1 MDVTKSIFEG
11 LDWFVLGLYFAIL
24 VGVAVWVALQRNK
37 NTEDYF
43 LAGRNVG
50 WFVIG
55 ASIFASNIGSEHVV
69 GLAGT
74 GFSSGTPLAHY
85 ELHAWIVLLLGWL
98 FLPFYIRSGAFTMPE
113 FLEKRFDSRS
123 RWFLSVFSLFAYV
136 LTKVSVTIYAGG
148 IVVSELLNLDF
159 WVGAIGI
166 VVFTG
171 IYTIIGGLKAV
182 VYTETLQ
189 TIVLILGSV
198 IITFLGFQEVGG
210 WDELT
215 KTVTEV
221 SPDHFN
227 MWRPWDDP
235 DFPWAGLLFG
245 GTIVGIW
252 YWCTDQ
258 YIVQRTLA
266 ANNITIGR
274 RGAIFGAYLK
284 LLPILIF
291 LVPGIIAYALTIQ
304 NPEIYSVIDPVT
316 GVERADRAFPMLV
329 TTLLPVGLKG
339 LVAGGLMAA
348 LMSSLASVFNS
359 CSTIFTIDIYKQI
372 SPEKSEQFLVNVGKI
387 ATVVIVVLGIAWIPI
402 MEKIGGGVMYQY
414 LQNVQAYI
422 APPVTTV
429 FLLGIIWKRVNAQ
442 AAIVTLFSGLFL
454 LILRLGS
461 EIATNE
467 GIIESG
473 FLYDF
478 ASVNFSYMAI
488 WMFIFSVAL
497 CISTSLLTSE
507 PDYKK
512 IQGLSYGTLTS
523 SDRISSE
530 KSYTTIDVVLS
541 IVLVLIVIGILIFF
555 SPIFFDLKFNKLIIF
570 FFFYIL
576 PVLSGSSIL

>member
-1 MDVTKSIFEG
+1 MKSFMLTSTSVLEQ
-11 LDWFVLGLYFAIL
+11 LDWVVLGIYFLAL
-24 VGVAVWVALQRNK
+24 VAVAVWVMLQKNN

-74 GFSSGTPLAHY
+74 GFESGAPMAHY
-85 ELHAWIVLLLGWL
+85 ELHAWIVLMLGWL

-123 RWFLSVFSLFAYV
+123 RWFLSLFSLVAYV

-148 IVVSELLNLDF
+148 IVVSELLAIPF
-159 WVGAIGI
+159 WYGAIGI
-166 VVFTG
+166 VLFTG
-171 IYTIIGGLKAV
+171 VYTVVGGMKAV
-182 VYTETLQ
+182 IYTETLQ
-189 TIVLILGSV
+189 TIILILGSI
-198 IITFLGFQEVGG
+198 IITYLGLQEVGG
-210 WDELT
+210 WSALRE
-215 KTVTEV
+215 TVIEV

-227 MWRPWDDP
+227 MWRPMSDP
-235 DFPWAGLLFG
+235 DFPWTGLLFG

-266 ANNITIGR
+266 ANNIKIGR

-291 LVPGIIAYALTIQ
+291 LVPGIIAFALSIQ
-304 NPEIYSVIDPVT
+304 NPEIFSVDK
-316 GVERADRAFPMLV
+316 ADRAFPMLV
-329 TTLLPVGLKG
+329 KTLLPVGLKG

-359 CSTIFTIDIYKQI
+359 CSTIFTIDIYKKLKPNK
-372 SPEKSEQFLVNVGKI
+372 SEKSLLTTGKI
-387 ATVVIVVLGIAWIPI
+387 ATGFIVVLGIIWIPI

-414 LQNVQAYI
+414 LQNVQSYI

-429 FLLGIIWKRVNAQ
+429 FLLGIIWKRVNSK
-442 AAIVTLFSGLFL
+442 AAITTLMSGLGL

-461 EIATNE
+461 EIYYQPQIASGSSVDGFVFAFAT
-467 GIIESG
+467 
-473 FLYDF
+473 
-478 ASVNFSYMAI
+478 VNFSHMAI
-488 WMFIFSVAL
+488 FMFLFSVVL
-497 CISTSLLTSE
+497 CISVSLLTSP
-507 PDYKK
+507 PDYKT
-512 IQGLSYGTLTS
+512 ITGLSFGTLT
-523 SDRISSE
+523 DKQKQE
-530 KSYTTIDVVLS
+530 NTNSYDTIDVVLS
-541 IVLVLIVIGILIFF
+541 VLLVLIVIG
-555 SPIFFDLKFNKLIIF
+555 
-570 FFFYIL
+570 
-576 PVLSGSSIL
+576 VLSYFTG

>member
-1 MDVTKSIFEG
+1 MNSSSIFQT
-11 LDWFVLGLYFAIL
+11 LDWVVLGIYFLIL
-24 VGVAVWVALQRNK
+24 IVVAVWVALQRNK

-98 FLPFYIRSGAFTMPE
+98 FLPFYMRSGAFTMPE

-159 WVGAIGI
+159 WIGAIGI

-189 TIVLILGSV
+189 TVVLILGSV
-198 IITFLGFQEVGG
+198 IITYLGFQEVGG
-210 WDELT
+210 WNELT

-227 MWRPWDDP
+227 MWRPMNDP
-235 DFPWAGLLFG
+235 DFPWTGLLIG

-266 ANNITIGR
+266 ANNIMIGR

-291 LVPGIIAYALTIQ
+291 LIPGIIAYALTLQ
-304 NPEIYSVIDPVT
+304 NPEMFNVIDSN
-316 GVERADRAFPMLV
+316 GIERADRAFPMLV
-329 TTLLPVGLKG
+329 TTLLPVGIKG

-359 CSTIFTIDIYKQI
+359 CSTIFTIDIYKKI
-372 SPEKSEQFLVNVGKI
+372 KPEKSEKYLVNIGKI
-387 ATVVIVVLGIAWIPI
+387 ATLVIVVLGIAWIPI

-422 APPVTTV
+422 GPPVTAV
-429 FLLGIIWKRVNAQ
+429 FLLGILWKRINAQ
-442 AAIVTLFSGLFL
+442 ASIVTLSAGLVL
-454 LILRLGS
+454 LIVRLSS
-461 EIATNE
+461 EIYFQSEISSGIVVDSVLFEFAT
-467 GIIESG
+467 I
-473 FLYDF
+473 
-478 ASVNFSYMAI
+478 NFSHMAI
-488 WMFIFSVAL
+488 FIFVFSAL
-497 CISTSLLTSE
+497 LCVTVSILTDE
-507 PDYKK
+507 PDYSRIK
-512 IQGLSYGTLTS
+512 GLSFGTTT
-523 SDRISSE
+523 REMISKE
-530 KSYTTIDVVLS
+530 KSYTNYDIIFSVL
-541 IVLVLIVIGILIFF
+541 LVLLVIGILVFF
-555 SPIFFDLKFNKLIIF
+555 SPIFF
-570 FFFYIL
+570 
-576 PVLSGSSIL
+576 

>member
-1 MDVTKSIFEG
+1 MNSSSIFQT
-11 LDWFVLGLYFAIL
+11 LDWIVLGIYFL
-24 VGVAVWVALQRNK
+24 VLIVVAVWVALQRNK

-98 FLPFYIRSGAFTMPE
+98 FLPFYMRSGAFTMPE

-159 WVGAIGI
+159 WIGAIGI

-189 TIVLILGSV
+189 TVVLILGSV
-198 IITFLGFQEVGG
+198 IITYLGFQEVGG
-210 WDELT
+210 WNELT

-227 MWRPWDDP
+227 MWRPMNDP
-235 DFPWAGLLFG
+235 DFPWTGLLIG

-266 ANNITIGR
+266 ANNIMIGR

-291 LVPGIIAYALTIQ
+291 LIPGIIAYALTLQ
-304 NPEIYSVIDPVT
+304 NPEMFNVIDSN
-316 GVERADRAFPMLV
+316 GIERADRAFPMLV
-329 TTLLPVGLKG
+329 TTLLPVGIKG

-359 CSTIFTIDIYKQI
+359 CSTIFTIDIYKKI
-372 SPEKSEQFLVNVGKI
+372 KPEKSEKYLVNIGKI
-387 ATVVIVVLGIAWIPI
+387 ATLVIVVLGIAWIPI

-422 APPVTTV
+422 GPPVTAV
-429 FLLGIIWKRVNAQ
+429 FLLGILWKRINAE
-442 AAIVTLFSGLFL
+442 ASIVTLSAGLVL
-454 LILRLGS
+454 LIVR
-461 EIATNE
+461 
-467 GIIESG
+467 
-473 FLYDF
+473 
-478 ASVNFSYMAI
+478 
-488 WMFIFSVAL
+488 
-497 CISTSLLTSE
+497 LTSE
-507 PDYKK
+507 IYFQSEISSGLVVDSVFFEFATINFSHMAIFIFVFSALLCVTVSILTDEPDYSRIK
-512 IQGLSYGTLTS
+512 GLSFGTTT
-523 SDRISSE
+523 REMISKE
-530 KSYTTIDVVLS
+530 KSYTNFDIIFSVL
-541 IVLVLIVIGILIFF
+541 LVLLVIGILVFF
-555 SPIFFDLKFNKLIIF
+555 SPIFF
-570 FFFYIL
+570 
-576 PVLSGSSIL
+576 

>member
-1 MDVTKSIFEG
+1 MNQLLVAATSVLEG
-11 LDWFVLGLYFAIL
+11 FDWIIMAIYFLAL
-24 VGVAVWVALQRNK
+24 VAVAVWVVIQKNN

-74 GFSSGTPLAHY
+74 GFESGTPMAHY

-123 RWFLSVFSLFAYV
+123 RWFLSVFSLVAYV

-148 IVVSELLNLDF
+148 IVVSELLAIPF
-159 WVGAIGI
+159 WYGAIGI
-166 VVFTG
+166 VIFTG
-171 IYTIIGGLKAV
+171 IYTVIGGMKAV
-182 VYTETLQ
+182 IYTETLQ

-198 IITFLGFQEVGG
+198 IITYLGLQEVGG
-210 WDELT
+210 WSQLRA
-215 KTVTEV
+215 TVTAV

-227 MWRPWDDP
+227 MWRPMSDP
-235 DFPWAGLLFG
+235 QFPWTGLLIG

-266 ANNITIGR
+266 ANNIKIGR

-291 LVPGIIAYALTIQ
+291 LVPGIIAFALSIQ
-304 NPEIYSVIDPVT
+304 NPEVFSV
-316 GVERADRAFPMLV
+316 EKADRAFPMLV
-329 TTLLPVGLKG
+329 KTLLPVGLKG

-359 CSTIFTIDIYKQI
+359 CSTIFTIDIYKKLHPNK
-372 SPEKSEQFLVNVGKI
+372 SEKSLLKIGKI
-387 ATVVIVVLGIAWIPI
+387 ATGFIVFLGIIWIPI

-414 LQNVQAYI
+414 LQNVQSYI
-422 APPVTTV
+422 APPVTAV
-429 FLLGIIWKRVNAQ
+429 FLLGIVWKRVNST
-442 AAIVTLFSGLFL
+442 AAITTLLAGFVL
-454 LILRLGS
+454 LVIRLGS
-461 EIATNE
+461 EIYFQPQIT
-467 GIIESG
+467 SG
-473 FLYDF
+473 EAVAHALYDF
-478 ASVNFSYMAI
+478 ATINFAHMAI
-488 WMFIFSVAL
+488 FMFVFSVIL
-497 CISTSLLTSE
+497 CVSTSLFTTA
-507 PDYKK
+507 PDYKT
-512 IQGLSYGTLTS
+512 IVGLSFGTLTEEQKQANK
-523 SDRISSE
+523 D
-530 KSYTTIDVVLS
+530 SYDTIDVVLS
-541 IVLVLIVIGILIFF
+541 VLLVCLVVGILCYFT
-555 SPIFFDLKFNKLIIF
+555 
-570 FFFYIL
+570 
-576 PVLSGSSIL
+576 G

>member
-1 MDVTKSIFEG
+1 MNSSSIFQT
-11 LDWFVLGLYFAIL
+11 LDWVVLGIYFLIL
-24 VGVAVWVALQRNK
+24 IVVAVWVALQRNK

-98 FLPFYIRSGAFTMPE
+98 FLPFYMRSGAFTMPE

-159 WVGAIGI
+159 WIGAIGI

-189 TIVLILGSV
+189 TVVLILGSV
-198 IITFLGFQEVGG
+198 IITYLGFQEVGG
-210 WDELT
+210 WNELT

-227 MWRPWDDP
+227 MWRPMNDP
-235 DFPWAGLLFG
+235 DFPWTGLLIG

-266 ANNITIGR
+266 ANNIMIGR

-291 LVPGIIAYALTIQ
+291 LIPGIIAYALTLQ
-304 NPEIYSVIDPVT
+304 NPEMFNVIDSN
-316 GVERADRAFPMLV
+316 GIERPDRAFPMLV
-329 TTLLPVGLKG
+329 TTLLPVGIKG

-359 CSTIFTIDIYKQI
+359 CSTIFTIDIYKKI
-372 SPEKSEQFLVNVGKI
+372 KPEKSEKYLVNIGKI
-387 ATVVIVVLGIAWIPI
+387 ATLVIVVLGIAWIPI

-422 APPVTTV
+422 GPPVTAV
-429 FLLGIIWKRVNAQ
+429 FLLGILWKRINAQ
-442 AAIVTLFSGLFL
+442 ASIVTLSAGLVL
-454 LILRLGS
+454 LIVRLSS
-461 EIATNE
+461 EIYFQSEISSGIVVDSVFFEFAT
-467 GIIESG
+467 I
-473 FLYDF
+473 
-478 ASVNFSYMAI
+478 NFSHMAI
-488 WMFIFSVAL
+488 FIFVFSAL
-497 CISTSLLTSE
+497 LCVTVSILTDE
-507 PDYKK
+507 PDYSRIK
-512 IQGLSYGTLTS
+512 GLSFGTIT
-523 SDRISSE
+523 REMISKE
-530 KSYTTIDVVLS
+530 KSYTNFDIIFSVL
-541 IVLVLIVIGILIFF
+541 LVLLVIGILVFF
-555 SPIFFDLKFNKLIIF
+555 SPIFF
-570 FFFYIL
+570 
-576 PVLSGSSIL
+576 

>member
-1 MDVTKSIFEG
+1 MEATKSIFEG
-11 LDWFVLGLYFAIL
+11 LDWVVLGIYFAIL
-24 VGVAVWVALQRNK
+24 IGVAVWVALQRNK

-171 IYTIIGGLKAV
+171 IYTIVGGLKAV

-189 TIVLILGSV
+189 TVVLIAGSI
-198 IITFLGFQEVGG
+198 IITYLGFQEVGG
-210 WDELT
+210 WDQLT
-215 KTVTEV
+215 KTVIEV
-221 SPDHFN
+221 SPEHFN

-235 DFPWAGLLFG
+235 EFPWAGLLFG

-304 NPEIYSVIDPVT
+304 NPEVFSVIDPET
-316 GVERADRAFPMLV
+316 GLERADRAFPMLV

-372 SPEKSEQFLVNVGKI
+372 SPEKSEKFLVNVGKI

-467 GIIESG
+467 GLIDSG
-473 FLYDF
+473 FLFEF
-478 ASVNFSYMAI
+478 ASINFSYMAI
-488 WMFIFSVAL
+488 WMFLFSVAL
-497 CISTSLLTSE
+497 CISVSLLTSE
-507 PDYKK
+507 PEYQK
-512 IQGLSYGTLTS
+512 IQGLSYGTLS
-523 SDRISSE
+523 SQDRLNAE
-530 KSYTTIDVVLS
+530 NSYSTIDIILS
-541 IVLVLIVIGILIFF
+541 VVLVLIVIGILLFF
-555 SPIFFDLKFNKLIIF
+555 SPIFF
-570 FFFYIL
+570 
-576 PVLSGSSIL
+576 

>member
-1 MDVTKSIFEG
+1 MNSSSIFQT
-11 LDWFVLGLYFAIL
+11 LDWVVLGIYFLIL
-24 VGVAVWVALQRNK
+24 IVVAVWVALQRNK

-98 FLPFYIRSGAFTMPE
+98 FLPFYMRSGAFTMPE

-159 WVGAIGI
+159 WIGAIGI

-189 TIVLILGSV
+189 TVVLILGSV
-198 IITFLGFQEVGG
+198 IITYLGFQEVGG
-210 WDELT
+210 WNELT

-227 MWRPWDDP
+227 MWRPMNDP
-235 DFPWAGLLFG
+235 DFPWTGLLIG

-266 ANNITIGR
+266 ANNIMIGR

-291 LVPGIIAYALTIQ
+291 LIPGIIAYALTLQ
-304 NPEIYSVIDPVT
+304 NPEMFNVIDSN
-316 GVERADRAFPMLV
+316 GIERADRAFPMLV
-329 TTLLPVGLKG
+329 TTLLPVGIKG

-359 CSTIFTIDIYKQI
+359 CSTIFTIDIYKKI
-372 SPEKSEQFLVNVGKI
+372 KPEKSEKYLVNIGKI
-387 ATVVIVVLGIAWIPI
+387 ATLVIVVLGIAWIPI

-422 APPVTTV
+422 GPPVTAV
-429 FLLGIIWKRVNAQ
+429 FLLGILWKRINAQ
-442 AAIVTLFSGLFL
+442 ASIVTLSAGLVL
-454 LILRLGS
+454 LIVRLSS
-461 EIATNE
+461 EIYFQSEISSGIVVDSVFFEFAT
-467 GIIESG
+467 I
-473 FLYDF
+473 
-478 ASVNFSYMAI
+478 NFSHMAI
-488 WMFIFSVAL
+488 FIFVFSAL
-497 CISTSLLTSE
+497 LCVTVSILTDE
-507 PDYKK
+507 PDYSRIK
-512 IQGLSYGTLTS
+512 GLSFGTTT
-523 SDRISSE
+523 REMISKE
-530 KSYTTIDVVLS
+530 KSYTNFDITFSVL
-541 IVLVLIVIGILIFF
+541 LVLLVIGILVFF
-555 SPIFFDLKFNKLIIF
+555 SPIFF
-570 FFFYIL
+570 
-576 PVLSGSSIL
+576 

>member
-1 MDVTKSIFEG
+1 MNSSSIFQT
-11 LDWFVLGLYFAIL
+11 LDWVVLGIYFLIL
-24 VGVAVWVALQRNK
+24 IVVAVWVALQRNK

-98 FLPFYIRSGAFTMPE
+98 FLPFYMRSGAFTMPE

-159 WVGAIGI
+159 WIGAIGI

-189 TIVLILGSV
+189 TVVLILGSV
-198 IITFLGFQEVGG
+198 IITYLGFQEVGG
-210 WDELT
+210 WNELT

-227 MWRPWDDP
+227 MWRPMNDP
-235 DFPWAGLLFG
+235 DFPWTGLLIG

-266 ANNITIGR
+266 ANNIMIGR

-291 LVPGIIAYALTIQ
+291 LIPGIIAYALTLQ
-304 NPEIYSVIDPVT
+304 NPEMFNVIDSN
-316 GVERADRAFPMLV
+316 GIERADRAFPMLV
-329 TTLLPVGLKG
+329 TTLLPVGIKG

-359 CSTIFTIDIYKQI
+359 CSTIFTIDIYKKI
-372 SPEKSEQFLVNVGKI
+372 KPEKSEKYLVNIGKI
-387 ATVVIVVLGIAWIPI
+387 ATLVIVVLGIAWIPI

-422 APPVTTV
+422 GPPVTAV
-429 FLLGIIWKRVNAQ
+429 FLLGILWKRINAQ
-442 AAIVTLFSGLFL
+442 ASIVTLSAGLVL
-454 LILRLGS
+454 LIVRLSS
-461 EIATNE
+461 EIYFQSEISSGIVVDSVFFEFAT
-467 GIIESG
+467 I
-473 FLYDF
+473 
-478 ASVNFSYMAI
+478 NFSHMAI
-488 WMFIFSVAL
+488 FIFVFSAL
-497 CISTSLLTSE
+497 LCATVSILTDE
-507 PDYKK
+507 PDYSRIK
-512 IQGLSYGTLTS
+512 GLSFGTIT
-523 SDRISSE
+523 REMISKE
-530 KSYTTIDVVLS
+530 KSYTNFDIIFSVL
-541 IVLVLIVIGILIFF
+541 LVLLVIGILVFF
-555 SPIFFDLKFNKLIIF
+555 SPIFF
-570 FFFYIL
+570 
-576 PVLSGSSIL
+576 

>member
-1 MDVTKSIFEG
+1 MTSVLET
-11 LDWFVLGLYFAIL
+11 LDWIVLGIYFLALIA
-24 VGVAVWVALQRNK
+24 VAVWVVLQKNK

-74 GFSSGTPLAHY
+74 GFESGTPMAHY

-123 RWFLSVFSLFAYV
+123 RWFLSVFSLLAYV

-148 IVVSELLNLDF
+148 IVVSELLGIPF
-159 WVGAIGI
+159 WYGAIGV

-171 IYTIIGGLKAV
+171 IYTVVGGMKAV
-182 VYTETLQ
+182 IYTETLQ

-198 IITFLGFQEVGG
+198 VITYLGLQQVGG
-210 WDELT
+210 WDELQD
-215 KTVTEV
+215 TVRAV

-227 MWRPWDDP
+227 MWRPMSDP
-235 DFPWAGLLFG
+235 DFPWTGLLIG

-266 ANNITIGR
+266 AHNIKIGR

-291 LVPGIIAYALTIQ
+291 LIPGIIAFALSIQ
-304 NPEIYSVIDPVT
+304 NPEVFAI
-316 GVERADRAFPMLV
+316 EKADRAFPMLV
-329 TTLLPVGLKG
+329 KTLLPVGLKG

-359 CSTIFTIDIYKQI
+359 CSTIFTIDIYKKLK
-372 SPEKSEQFLVNVGKI
+372 PKKSERELLTTGKI
-387 ATVVIVVLGIAWIPI
+387 ATAIIVVLGIVWIPI
-402 MEKIGGGVMYQY
+402 MERIGGGVMYQY
-414 LQNVQAYI
+414 LQNVQSYI
-422 APPVTTV
+422 APPVTAV

-442 AAIVTLFSGLFL
+442 AAISTLIAGLVL
-454 LILRLGS
+454 LVLRLSS
-461 EIATNE
+461 EIYYQADISAGAVHDNLIYGFATIN
-467 GIIESG
+467 
-473 FLYDF
+473 F
-478 ASVNFSYMAI
+478 AHMAI
-488 WMFIFSVAL
+488 FMFLFSVAL
-497 CISTSLLTSE
+497 CISVSLATSP
-507 PDYKK
+507 PDYKR
-512 IQGLSYGTLTS
+512 ISGLSFGTLTK
-523 SDRISSE
+523 E
-530 KSYTTIDVVLS
+530 HKLENKGSYDTIDVVLS
-541 IVLVLIVIGILIFF
+541 VVLVAIVIGIL
-555 SPIFFDLKFNKLIIF
+555 
-570 FFFYIL
+570 FYFKN
-576 PVLSGSSIL
+576 